1 MLLYIHIHTKN
12 QEYCYGK
19 HAVVSGIWNLW
30 L

>member
-1 MLLYIHIHTKN
+1 MILYVHKHTKN
-12 QEYCYGK
+12 QEYCCGK